1 MTSNRESTGD
11 AAELD
16 IPAGF
21 SRLHLPGPFVDI
33 NGPLLA
39 RYTDGKFRIGVRLEE
54 RHCNAAGICHGGM
67 HATFADLQIAIGI
80 VVQADVQAFLPTI
93 NLSLDYVAPGRIGD
107 WLEGETEVIRTTRNL
122 AFGSCMSA
130 WTAPL
135 SFGPAPS
142 ARSPASKT
150 PASHSKTSCPTLNT
164 KLR

>member
-80 VVQADVQAFLPTI
+80 VDQADVRAFLPTI

-122 AFGSCMSA
+122 AFGSCILSVDGTPLVRASA
-130 WTAPL
+130 VCKI
-135 SFGPAPS
+135 PS
-142 ARSPASKT
+142 QQDPRF
-150 PASHSKTSCPTLNT
+150 TLEN
-164 KLR
+164 LLPDA

>member
-54 RHCNAAGICHGGM
+54 RHCNAVGICHGGM

-80 VVQADVQAFLPTI
+80 VVQADVRAFLPTI
-93 NLSLDYVAPGRIGD
+93 NLSLDYVTPGRIGD

-122 AFGSCMSA
+122 AFGSCILSVDGTPLVRASA
-130 WTAPL
+130 VCKI
-135 SFGPAPS
+135 PS
-142 ARSPASKT
+142 QQDPRF
-150 PASHSKTSCPTLNT
+150 TLEN
-164 KLR
+164 LLPDA